1 MQPKSQS
8 KIEMVD
14 VEAKKPDDI
23 VDEENSF
30 RAKLAA
36 QLVVNKKEQDIK
48 DGEYVPPDHCGVGDL
63 EDYAVIWESDLYL
76 AFTL

>member
-30 RAKLAA
+30 RAKL
-36 QLVVNKKEQDIK
+36 
-48 DGEYVPPDHCGVGDL
+48 
-63 EDYAVIWESDLYL
+63 
-76 AFTL
+76 

>member
-1 MQPKSQS
+1 MILRGVSL
-8 KIEMVD
+8 IEGTSCNQRH

-63 EDYAVIWESDLYL
+63 GDYVVI
-76 AFTL
+76 